1 MTATDPSDLQPTGT
15 LSTNVNESTHSTD
28 HEDVSKLFGRV
39 HRCRFLWSRASDERS
54 RVAVPVQRHSVLRAG
69 RQMIITRSPYD
80 YFTAPRPTAPKAM
93 ALMSDCLLR
102 EALESRF
109 TDESEVRDV
118 ASYGCISGV
127 SGFIYYRETIAFF
140 DEHQN
145 DIENWLLNDHDFS
158 LVDFCKNA
166 EDVDQLKN
174 AMVWAAVDLYCQER
188 TIYNETLEPA

>member
-1 MTATDPSDLQPTGT
+1 
-15 LSTNVNESTHSTD
+15 
-28 HEDVSKLFGRV
+28 
-39 HRCRFLWSRASDERS
+39 
-54 RVAVPVQRHSVLRAG
+54 
-69 RQMIITRSPYD
+69 
-80 YFTAPRPTAPKAM
+80 M

-109 TDESEVRDV
+109 TDESEVRNV

-140 DEHQN
+140 NQHQS
-145 DIENWLLNDHDFS
+145 DIENWLLKDHKFT